1 MFITTNCLPISP
13 GKTGIGAYAAN
24 LVESLSRYPGGHRY
38 ALICG
43 QDETLLP
50 DLDAEAFSL
59 VPVEVRD
66 WTWCQLQLPA
76 LLEETAADVFLSPFF
91 TSPVV
96 KSCPSVVTLHDMIP
110 LAEPELTPPDFREYF
125 EATIDQSLALADRV
139 ITVSEHARSDIV
151 RFRPEAEPKVRVVHQ
166 AVSARFRPVEE
177 AELAGV
183 RKELELETPYILYV
197 GSIEERKNIGGLLE
211 AFGQLP
217 QRDDLQLVL
226 CGRENTDG
234 YDLEG
239 RIRAAGLE
247 GKVVH
252 LGYVKDE
259 QLPALYSGCSAFVF
273 PSFYEGFGLPALEA
287 MACGRPS
294 ISLLIVRQ
302 CSPFFS
308 EKV

>member
-1 MFITTNCLPISP
+1 MLIIINCLPISP
-13 GKTGIGAYAAN
+13 GKTGIGAYAAD
-24 LVESLSRYPGGHRY
+24 LVESLSRHPGGHRY

-43 QDETLLP
+43 QEQALVP
-50 DLDAEAFSL
+50 NLDAEAFSL
-59 VPVEVRD
+59 MPVEARD

-125 EATIDQSLALADRV
+125 EATIDQSLALADGV
-139 ITVSEHARSDIV
+139 ITVSEHARSDII
-151 RFRPEAEPKVRVVHQ
+151 RFQPEAEAKVCVVHQ
-166 AVSARFRPVEE
+166 AVSARFRSVEE
-177 AELAGV
+177 AGVGAV
-183 RKELELETPYILYV
+183 RKELELEVPYILYV

-211 AFGQLP
+211 AFAQLP
-217 QRDDLQLVL
+217 QKDDLRLVL

-239 RIRAAGLE
+239 RVQAAGLE

-273 PSFYEGFGLPALEA
+273 PCWGVG
-287 MACGRPS
+287 GDS
-294 ISLLIVRQ
+294 ISCGSATSGSSHPCYEHLLTSAQALPPR
-302 CSPFFS
+302 
-308 EKV
+308 